1 MRKLSEIKGEEAID
15 VLAEI
20 LVPITEIANDEE
32 VKEGFETNVAKCVS
46 IALKKHKAQVIEIL
60 AGINGK
66 SVEETLAEI
75 DILSLP
81 AYMVDVLNEPAIQNL
96 FT

>member
-20 LVPITEIANDEE
+20 IVPITSIVNDEE
-32 VKEGFETNVAKCVS
+32 VRAGFEESVAKCVS
-46 IALKKHKAQVIEIL
+46 IALKEHKTEVIEIF
-60 AGINGK
+60 ASINGK
-66 SVEETLAEI
+66 SVEETLEEI

-81 AYMVDVLNEPAIQNL
+81 SYIIDALNEPAIQSL
-96 FT
+96 F